1 MPVAPQARGYA
12 GRVPFPRRLLTEDEE
27 VVVEIRPHWAFLGRP
42 LVVAVGV
49 VTLSIVVV
57 VAFSKAPPA
66 VLYILLVLVA
76 CSALWLV
83 ARLVRWFATSLVV
96 TTTRIVQRSGVFGR
110 TGLELRLERVNQL
123 SYHQS
128 ISDRI
133 LRTGELHVE
142 MGGETGVVVFDR
154 VPRPAA
160 VQSIITE
167 QIDALRH
174 RSVVPVSSGAVESG
188 PVGSWH
194 EDGATRHPPRN
205 GVAMSDDT
213 PPSGTARMSRPPHGE
228 ETVADRL
235 MQLDELRRRG
245 IVTDEE
251 FASKKAELLDRL

>member
-1 MPVAPQARGYA
+1 M
-12 GRVPFPRRLLTEDEE
+12 PFPRRLLTEDEE
-27 VVVEIRPHWAFLGRP
+27 VVVEIRPHWAFLGKP
-42 LVVAVGV
+42 LVTAVVV
-49 VTLSIVVV
+49 VTLAIAVM
-57 VAFSKAPPA
+57 VAFSDAPPA
-66 VLYILLVLVA
+66 VLYVLLVLVG
-76 CSALWLV
+76 CSALWL
-83 ARLVRWFATSLVV
+83 AGRLIRWFATSLVI

-128 ISDRI
+128 ILDRM

-154 VPRPAA
+154 VPRPGA

-174 RSVVPVSSGAVESG
+174 RSVVPVAAG
-188 PVGSWH
+188 PVDALWDEVGPA
-194 EDGATRHPPRN
+194 GPRGTRL
-205 GVAMSDDT
+205 GISDDT
-213 PPSGTARMSRPPHGE
+213 PPSGIARTARAAHGDDS
-228 ETVADRL
+228 VADRL

-251 FASKKAELLDRL
+251 FSSKKAELLDRL

>member
-27 VVVEIRPHWAFLGRP
+27 VVVEIRPHWAFLGKP

-49 VTLSIVVV
+49 VTLSIVVIAV
-57 VAFSKAPPA
+57 FSKAPPA

-174 RSVVPVSSGAVESG
+174 RSVAPVSSGPVSSG

-194 EDGATRHPPRN
+194 EDGAARHPPRN
-205 GVAMSDDT
+205 GVAMTDDT
-213 PPSGTARMSRPPHGE
+213 PPSGTARVSRPPHGE

>member
-1 MPVAPQARGYA
+1 M
-12 GRVPFPRRLLTEDEE
+12 
-27 VVVEIRPHWAFLGRP
+27 
-42 LVVAVGV
+42 
-49 VTLSIVVV
+49 
-57 VAFSKAPPA
+57 VAFSDAPPA
-66 VLYILLVLVA
+66 VLYLLLILVA
-76 CSALWLV
+76 CSALWL
-83 ARLVRWFATSLVV
+83 AGRLVRWFATSLVV

-128 ISDRI
+128 ILDRI

-174 RSVVPVSSGAVESG
+174 RSVVPVPSAPSVGAG
-188 PVGSWH
+188 RI
-194 EDGATRHPPRN
+194 GACRPGTKTGVDTRRVTASPCPTTRRRRARPGCRVPPGRGN
-205 GVAMSDDT
+205 G
-213 PPSGTARMSRPPHGE
+213 GRP
-228 ETVADRL
+228 L

>member
-1 MPVAPQARGYA
+1 
-12 GRVPFPRRLLTEDEE
+12 LLTEDEE

-49 VTLSIVVV
+49 VILSIVVMV
-57 VAFSKAPPA
+57 VFSTAPPA
-66 VLYILLVLVA
+66 VLYMLLILVA

-128 ISDRI
+128 ISDRL

-174 RSVVPVSSGAVESG
+174 RSLAPVSAGPGSSG

-194 EDGATRHPPRN
+194 EDGAARRPSRN
-205 GVAMSDDT
+205 GAAMTDET
-213 PPSGTARMSRPPHGE
+213 PPSGTARVSRPAPGE
-228 ETVADRL
+228 ETVAERL

-251 FASKKAELLDRL
+251 FAAKKAELLDRL